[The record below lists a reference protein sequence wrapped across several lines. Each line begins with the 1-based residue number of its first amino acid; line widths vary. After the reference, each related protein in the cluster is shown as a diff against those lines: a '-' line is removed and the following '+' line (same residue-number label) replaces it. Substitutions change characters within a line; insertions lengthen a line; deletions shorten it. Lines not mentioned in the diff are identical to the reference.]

1 MTVGMDA
8 SQVLYGAK
16 AASREELLVRLSE
29 KAVELGFAD
38 DARAVYEAFLER
50 EALGATGFV
59 SGFAIPHVK
68 SSVVKRPGVIAVTL
82 AESLSWPSY
91 DHSDAGTV
99 ISLLI
104 PEDEV
109 GETHLNLLSRT
120 VAMIMDERIRE
131 LLDAAADAGQLASVI
146 NEGLGR

>member
-16 AASREELLVRLSE
+16 AASREELLARLSE

-68 SSVVKRPGVIAVTL
+68 SSVVKRPGVIVVTL
-82 AESLSWPSY
+82 AEPLSWPS
-91 DHSDAGTV
+91 SDAGTV
-99 ISLLI
+99 IALLI

-109 GETHLNLLSRT
+109 GETHLDLLSRT

-146 NEGLGR
+146 GEGLWR

>member
-8 SQVLYGAK
+8 SQILYGAK
-16 AASREELLVRLSE
+16 AASREELLARLSE

-82 AESLSWPSY
+82 AEPLSWPSY

-99 ISLLI
+99 IALLI
-104 PEDEV
+104 PEIEV

-146 NEGLGR
+146 DEGLGR